1 MNNEVQKT
9 YTIKEAARVSGVSEK
24 KIRHWES
31 KKYIPEAQRIIC
43 GERTFRQ
50 YTERDFIL
58 LTRIREYLDDGYTLV
73 AAAEK
78 ARIKFQEENKDE

>member
-1 MNNEVQKT
+1 MKETAQKT

-31 KKYIPEAQRIIC
+31 KRYIPEAKRIIC

-50 YTERDFIL
+50 YTERDFVL
-58 LTRIREYLDDGYTLV
+58 LTRIREYLDQGYTLV
-73 AAAEK
+73 AAAKK
-78 ARIKFQEENKDE
+78 AAVDSVRK